1 MFVPRSVDRLRPNKD
16 RQTCQAS
23 PRRLNTR
30 ASRSAPSSVA
40 HPLGRVAPARL
51 PRRCTELPLRRPVV
65 GQNSICTLDVGRQG
79 GEAGRQCTSYSLW
92 ALCALRWERARTSFL
107 RTWRYDSNSPCS
119 VAAPSAL
126 GFSSFETIASN
137 SCCNRELHARS
148 IAARGLTLEPPGC
161 TPALCFGRKVHPSWL
176 LSGTAPI
183 LLHGPPL
190 LDTLPRC
197 SALSWGCWWGSSV
210 RAHRSWQR
218 TSFSD
223 SN

>member
-161 TPALCFGRKVHPSWL
+161 TPALCFGRKVHRYFAARAFSM
-176 LSGTAPI
+176 SRRASI
-183 LLHGPPL
+183 
-190 LDTLPRC
+190 
-197 SALSWGCWWGSSV
+197 SAL
-210 RAHRSWQR
+210 A
-218 TSFSD
+218 SFSAALP
-223 SN
+223 

>member
-79 GEAGRQCTSYSLW
+79 GEAGRQCTSYSLCW
-92 ALCALRWERARTSFL
+92 ALCALRYSNRHPPSVSSALAECASLQNALVGEMLSILAAISRARLPT
-107 RTWRYDSNSPCS
+107 
-119 VAAPSAL
+119 
-126 GFSSFETIASN
+126 
-137 SCCNRELHARS
+137 HARAS
-148 IAARGLTLEPPGC
+148 LPAHQSPQRSEPSKAREGRPNFPRGPRTSLESRISAPIAPNIARGPS
-161 TPALCFGRKVHPSWL
+161 RKRR
-176 LSGTAPI
+176 
-183 LLHGPPL
+183 
-190 LDTLPRC
+190 PR
-197 SALSWGCWWGSSV
+197 
-210 RAHRSWQR
+210 R
-218 TSFSD
+218 
-223 SN
+223 